1 VLVTWNE
8 NLHEAQVKTLEREIA
23 KRREGLLQIKRRLA
37 RARRG
42 PRRGRPATKASIQK
56 AVSRVLQGRHMKNLF
71 WVDVDRRGR
80 AVPTMNFRFDQQA
93 WRKLNRTL
101 LGKTLLFTDRS
112 DWSDERIVE
121 AYRGQHHVEAAF
133 RQMKDPHH
141 LSFRPTR
148 HWTDQKLRVHTLCCV
163 VAFALAALLQREVAA
178 AGLEM
183 SVPALL
189 DELSAIHEVQVLTA
203 SKSGRPRTHRI
214 HSKLGPLQ
222 KRLYET
228 LGLSRYL

>member
-1 VLVTWNE
+1 MMEEGPERFPAEVLSHRTTKEVYGREFTVLVTWNE

-56 AVSRVLQGRHMKNLF
+56 AVSRVLQGRHMKDLF

-148 HWTDQKLRVHTLCCV
+148 HWAIGAPR
-163 VAFALAALLQREVAA
+163 
-178 AGLEM
+178 
-183 SVPALL
+183 
-189 DELSAIHEVQVLTA
+189 DEA
-203 SKSGRPRTHRI
+203 R
-214 HSKLGPLQ
+214 
-222 KRLYET
+222 
-228 LGLSRYL
+228 